1 MLKFPLFA
9 ISIASALAVLGC
21 ARERSS
27 GEPIVESSAKHSPES
42 VAPESVAPESRAES
56 PRSYDQAAAE
66 PLYRDA
72 VRVAAD
78 GNADATLA
86 ALAKAMDVGACP
98 TRTLTEVAF
107 QPLRCR
113 REFREVIARHARQSS
128 IVMVAPDE
136 PGKRMVVSG
145 VVRTR
150 DGKPI
155 SGALVYAFQTD
166 AAGYYS
172 PGGMDERNPRLFGYA
187 RTDEQGRYQ
196 LGTIRPGTYHN
207 APEVDQ
213 HFHFEVS
220 APGCKLTRARLG
232 FSDDPVWTSRSS
244 APSWVRPVDRD
255 ASGAQRCALDVVL
268 DAEL

>member
-1 MLKFPLFA
+1 MLKFPRFA
-9 ISIASALAVLGC
+9 ISIVSALAVLGC
-21 ARERSS
+21 ARERST
-27 GEPIVESSAKHSPES
+27 GEPIVESSAKQSPAS
-42 VAPESVAPESRAES
+42 VAPEAQVER
-56 PRSYDQAAAE
+56 PRSYDEAAAE

-72 VRVAAD
+72 VGVAAD

-86 ALAKAMDVGACP
+86 ALARALDVGASP
-98 TRTLTEVAF
+98 ARALTEVSF
-107 QPLRCR
+107 QPLRCMR
-113 REFREVIARHARQSS
+113 GFRELIARHARQSS

-136 PGKRMVVSG
+136 PGPRMVVSG
-145 VVRTR
+145 VVRAR

-155 SGALVYAFQTD
+155 RGALVYAFQTD

-207 APEVDQ
+207 EPDIDQ
-213 HFHFEVS
+213 HIHFELS
-220 APGCKLTRARLG
+220 APGYKLKHARLG
-232 FSDDPVWTSRSS
+232 FSDDPVWTGRSS

-255 ASGAQRCALDVVL
+255 TNGTQRCSLDVVL
-268 DAEL
+268 DVEL